1 MKSVLSNIDK
11 SLQTILAPQITEKA
25 TMIADKNNQVAFKVK
40 KSATKVDVKT
50 AIETMFKVEVTAVNI
65 LNMSGKT
72 KRSGRTIGKRNDWKK
87 AYVCIK
93 SGQEINLTGE

>member
-1 MKSVLSNIDK
+1 
-11 SLQTILAPQITEKA
+11 
-25 TMIADKNNQVAFKVK
+25 MIADKNNQVAFKVK
-40 KSATKVDVKT
+40 KSATKADVKT